1 MLKEHGVVDS
11 LTHFLVMQV
20 GITLSNGDTQCMWSA
35 NNLNLLCP
43 NYKVVD
49 CSKGQVSGIECI
61 TTWSPP
67 ESATPPH
74 PFPVTATPVIVL
86 L

>member
-1 MLKEHGVVDS
+1 MLEERSVEDS

-20 GITLSNGDTQCMWSA
+20 GITLSNRDTQCVWSA

-49 CSKGQVSGIECI
+49 CSKRLVSGFECI
-61 TTWSPP
+61 ITWSPP
-67 ESATPPH
+67 ESATPPQ
-74 PFPVTATPVIVL
+74 PFPVTVTPLIVL